1 MHAHSVVVNM
11 QFSLLRNQSTNKTAV
26 VGVPA
31 SVGAAVARGRSV
43 GWPLLFEQF
52 IL

>member
-1 MHAHSVVVNM
+1 MHAHAMPVNM
-11 QFSLLRNQSTNKTAV
+11 QLSLLRNQPTDKTAV